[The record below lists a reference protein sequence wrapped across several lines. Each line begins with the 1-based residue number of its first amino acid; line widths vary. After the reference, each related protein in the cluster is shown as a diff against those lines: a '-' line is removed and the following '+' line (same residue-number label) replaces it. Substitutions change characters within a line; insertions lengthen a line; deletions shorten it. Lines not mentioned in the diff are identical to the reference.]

1 MTRFIEPNVGLVA
14 AVIVAIALFIV
25 VGIVAVYVTPW
36 ALLGLFFIPT
46 WYQDTKVRV
55 SDGELS
61 VEVILAS
68 KHDVDEARIRDMIE
82 TSFSYME
89 DY

>member
-1 MTRFIEPNVGLVA
+1 MTRFLEPDLDLVA
-14 AVIVAIALFIV
+14 TVIITMALFIV
-25 VGIVAVYVTPW
+25 VGVVAVYVTPW
-36 ALLGLFFIPT
+36 ALLGLFFVPT
-46 WYQDTKVRV
+46 WYQDTKVCV
-55 SDGELS
+55 SDGEWR
-61 VEVILAS
+61 VEVVLAS